1 MIMGDEKEVVLYY
14 KAAIGSNELIWIKW
28 IPYKVAWKIKGSRGI
43 NQIKSKKKKKLQN
56 LVENI
61 DTKKTDVN
69 GVILSEE
76 SHYSYIGNN
85 FKILYLKILYN

>member
-43 NQIKSKKKKKLQN
+43 NQIKSKKKKLQN

-61 DTKKTDVN
+61 DTKKTDVT
-69 GVILSEE
+69 GVIFWVKN
-76 SHYSYIGNN
+76 HITR
-85 FKILYLKILYN
+85 I